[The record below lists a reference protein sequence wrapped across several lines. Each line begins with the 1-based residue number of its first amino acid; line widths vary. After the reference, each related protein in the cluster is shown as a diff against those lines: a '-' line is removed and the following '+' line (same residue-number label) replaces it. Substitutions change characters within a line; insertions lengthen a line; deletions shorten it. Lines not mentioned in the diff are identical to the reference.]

1 MPKQMPET
9 DFTTPAIIALYAVG
23 GVYVLRFLK
32 GSSSQVPLPVIATI
46 AGTAA
51 ASSAIAARVLPSV
64 MCPKADIAPVAQAAI
79 STGLSWIALNVIADM
94 ETANSMVP
102 VSMSADLLG
111 NYAAHMVTQK
121 SAGDSEEGPR
131 PKTKE
136 PSLHTDDEEPPN
148 LRSLVS
154 FYE

>member
-23 GVYVLRFLK
+23 GVYVLRFFK
-32 GSSSQVPLPVIATI
+32 GSTSQVPIPVIATI
-46 AGTAA
+46 AGTVA

-79 STGLSWIALNVIADM
+79 STGLSWVALNVVADM

-102 VSMSADLLG
+102 VSMGADLLG
-111 NYAAHMVTQK
+111 NYAAHMVIQK
-121 SAGDSEEGPR
+121 TADPEEGSR

-136 PSLHTDDEEPPN
+136 PLHTDDEEAPN
-148 LRSLVS
+148 LKSMLS